1 MSAALLGRTTTDK
14 PGATALLRIAN
25 SEVAVH
31 IRVAG
36 RLMPVQIT
44 TGSRYR
50 WRLRPPSGAPSP
62 SVRPGSTPAA
72 RARSTV
78 RPSSPRTSQGADR
91 VPGQGYVFTDKG
103 RVPNPFRCF
112 GGGPRR
118 RPPRRRRGPPAENR
132 HTPTFWTRFT
142 PVCLDARV
150 THTYEAQ
157 GRNGEHRATLWS
169 EKRSSPPTSR
179 PSTLRSSLPPAG
191 DAATPRGTRT
201 SWTAPEPSPTCS
213 AAGRPSKG

>member
-1 MSAALLGRTTTDK
+1 MATTPPFGGTVSLGKAGLHTGSEGAIHSEAIVAA
-14 PGATALLRIAN
+14 
-25 SEVAVH
+25 H
-31 IRVAG
+31 VAG
-36 RLMPVQIT
+36 
-44 TGSRYR
+44 
-50 WRLRPPSGAPSP
+50 APTASP
-62 SVRPGSTPAA
+62 GKA
-72 RARSTV
+72 
-78 RPSSPRTSQGADR
+78 
-91 VPGQGYVFTDKG
+91 YVFTDKG

-213 AAGRPSKG
+213 AAGRPSKGLTPVRTQGGS